1 MVVIVIFTGASTC
14 MSIVVVEIHQ
24 RNKVYYQNKF
34 STFSYCVIGKI
45 TVTITLAPV
54 IAPPYY
60 SRRHI
65 AYRILSPILSIIQ
78 IERNE
83 MKRRQQEDNKIRKRK
98 GWYTKTNS
106 VSTKAN
112 VRGFE
117 FKSIT

>member
-60 SRRHI
+60 SHRRI
-65 AYRILSPILSIIQ
+65 ANRIMSPILSIVQ

-83 MKRRQQEDNKIRKRK
+83 MKRRRQEDNKIRKRK

>member
-60 SRRHI
+60 SHRRI
-65 AYRILSPILSIIQ
+65 AYRILSPMLSIVQ
-78 IERNE
+78 I
-83 MKRRQQEDNKIRKRK
+83 
-98 GWYTKTNS
+98 
-106 VSTKAN
+106 
-112 VRGFE
+112 
-117 FKSIT
+117 